1 MIISGC
7 LIMGCCIL
15 IGFLIGQFFGI
26 AKTEQR
32 VLKEIEKSP
41 SIQLIHFGERVFGNS
56 QTIKIK
62 PHVH

>member
-1 MIISGC
+1 
-7 LIMGCCIL
+7 MGFCIL

-32 VLKEIEKSP
+32 VLKEIEKTP
-41 SIQLIHFGERVFGNS
+41 SIQLISFGERLFGKN

-62 PHVH
+62 EHVHGFNA